1 MKNYIRCFFFFIA
14 LLLLAGCSTNDKKYE
29 NWQTIVLEDLGTIKF
44 PDDWSI
50 SKKDNY
56 IYVYD
61 ATQDPVMVQSFSYC
75 GISEDHPVGK
85 QETNELYTIQ
95 NIRYLTSEVFSNGA
109 VIGTVDCT
117 IDNEECEK
125 LYLSMELGETE
136 YLFIVVNDNINYDQL
151 KEIAKTFELD

>member
-1 MKNYIRCFFFFIA
+1 VRTDIIA
-14 LLLLAGCSTNDKKYE
+14 STITKEKKH
-29 NWQTIVLEDLGTIKF
+29 NSALTR
-44 PDDWSI
+44 I
-50 SKKDNY
+50 STTLVVN
-56 IYVYD
+56 
-61 ATQDPVMVQSFSYC
+61 FSYC
-75 GISEDHPVGK
+75 GISEDYPIGK

-136 YLFIVVNDNINYDQL
+136 YLFIVVNDNISYDQL